1 MTMTDPSIDGDLLDD
16 LQDILEGR
24 GRGEAITSAELSDRL
39 GLDDGEASPKA
50 REAVRVLR
58 DERGVPI
65 RAGNVGYWICQT
77 QAEADEYLDDLRGRI
92 AGIEESMQNFRE
104 AWGSWSRPDPDEP
117 SLTPEERQRVEAD
130 PILTVDDVVKNRG
143 GGEA

>member
-1 MTMTDPSIDGDLLDD
+1 MTDPSIDGDLLDD

>member
-1 MTMTDPSIDGDLLDD
+1 MSDPSIDGELLDD

-24 GRGEAITSAELSDRL
+24 GRDDAITSSELSDRL
-39 GLDDGEASPKA
+39 GLEDGEASPKA

-58 DERGVPI
+58 DERSVPV

-104 AWGSWSRPDPDEP
+104 AWGSWRRPDPDV
-117 SLTPEERQRVEAD
+117 SGLTPEERQRVEAD
-130 PILTVDDVVKNRG
+130 PILTVADVVENRG